1 MSRELHQ
8 FQARR
13 CARRRHLRLGLLD
26 PDEKVH
32 AFVRKALRTGDAGWV
47 LEAHC
52 DFQDA
57 LRAISRSPPNVLVTE
72 ILLPE
77 VSEIEHIQKLTAVA
91 PRLPI
96 VVLTSSEETALLWQ
110 CLQSGALGYLMKPA
124 SAEGL
129 LRAISKARQGLPF
142 LCQEAQ
148 VALVKALRTTSCKI
162 ARLSLTA
169 REREVMECLS
179 QKLSDKDIAERL
191 GMAAGTVHV
200 HCRRLFRKL
209 RSHGRG
215 DAVAKFLG
223 LRRAS

>member
-1 MSRELHQ
+1 
-8 FQARR
+8 
-13 CARRRHLRLGLLD
+13 LRLGLLD

-32 AFVRKALRTGDAGWV
+32 AFVRKALRTGDAAWV

-52 DFQDA
+52 CFQDA
-57 LRAISRSPPNVLVTE
+57 LRAIRRSPPNVLTE
-72 ILLPE
+72 TLLPE
-77 VSEIEHIQKLTAVA
+77 ISGIEHIEKLAAIV
-91 PRLPI
+91 PGLPI
-96 VVLTSSEETALLWQ
+96 VVLTSSEESALLWE
-110 CLQSGALGYLMKPA
+110 CLQSGALAYLIKPA
-124 SAEGL
+124 SAEDL
-129 LRAISKARQGLPF
+129 LMAIFKARQGLPF

-148 VALVKALRTTSCKI
+148 VAVVNSLRTTTCKI
-162 ARLSLTA
+162 AHLSLTA

-223 LRRAS
+223 LTRAS